1 MLADLLHALL
11 DVLINF
17 KLIVLVVVGAGL
29 GILGGAM
36 PGLSAPGA
44 LAISLPFT
52 YSMSALEGVSFLAA
66 IYTGAQ
72 YGGSIT
78 ATLLNTPGA
87 PESAVM
93 TLDGFELTRRGL
105 ARKALQGSI
114 WAGFVGGFFGI
125 AFLLIIL
132 GTVADEAARFGPVQ
146 YTSLAIF
153 GFVAMSSIAMGS
165 RVKALAAAMLGLLF
179 SMVGLDPITATPR
192 YTFGSAD
199 FYGGLPLVPVLI
211 GLFAVSEGL
220 ILVERGLLVSASEAQ
235 KRVGFGWS
243 DFVACWR
250 AMGIGSAV
258 GLAIGVLPGGGA
270 SIASWLAYSLAR
282 TTSKQASQ
290 YGKGA
295 LDGLLSPEA
304 ADKAMVGASLV
315 PLLALGV
322 PSTASAGVII
332 GGFEL
337 HNIVPGPDLLKSQP
351 GLVFAIIAALVVAN
365 CAVFAWGQ
373 ALVPLLLRVRAIQ
386 PAVLGVCVLVLSLI
400 GTYAFNG
407 VVFSMTLSVATGI
420 FGYFLRKAEFPLAP
434 IILGMLL
441 GPIFDQNLR
450 RALIASNGSLLPFV
464 EDPISLVLLALAAC
478 FLLAIVLVA
487 IARRG
492 KAPTSGMTFDE

>member
-1 MLADLLHALL
+1 MLADLAHALL
-11 DVLINF
+11 DVIVNYRLIA
-17 KLIVLVVVGAGL
+17 LVVAGAGL
-29 GILGGAM
+29 GIVGGAM

-52 YSMSALEGVSFLAA
+52 YSMTALEGVSFLAA

-114 WAGFVGGFFGI
+114 WAGFVGGAFGI
-125 AFLLIIL
+125 VFLVIVL

-165 RVKALAAAMLGLLF
+165 KIKAFAAAMLGLLI

-199 FYGGLPLVPVLI
+199 LYGGMPLVPVLI

-220 ILVERGLLVSASEAQ
+220 ILVERGLLASASEAQ
-235 KRVGFGWS
+235 KPIGFRWS

-282 TTSKQASQ
+282 TTSKQPSE

-351 GLVFAIIAALVVAN
+351 GLVFAIIAALVFAN
-365 CAVFAWGQ
+365 VAVFAWGQ

-386 PAVLGVCVLVLSLI
+386 PAVLGVSVLVLSLM

-407 VVFSMTLSVATGI
+407 VVFSMTLSVGAGI

-450 RALIASNGSLLPFV
+450 RAMITSGGDLLPFV
-464 EDPISLVLLALAAC
+464 QDPISVALLALAAC
-478 FLLAIVLVA
+478 FLFGIVIVS
-487 IARRG
+487 IVRRG
-492 KAPTSGMTFDE
+492 KAHTQDGLR